1 MNPVLLMEYKRCVH
15 PLICVGVLW
24 SSCLPSLV
32 TTEMSSTLLPPQPQP
47 PPASSSSSDIEIC
60 TFDLD
65 EIKEYVD
72 LSSFRFMLVT
82 ITGTKIAIATPR
94 YLVIM
99 EEVLVGSSTVN
110 SNQMNEKDKIQ
121 TVVEFG
127 EISGRPTAIQWLNQS
142 ILCVGFETGALTC
155 FNDFGETMSEHEF
168 SSSPLMAIHVLPSVD
183 PTTNTQHIWALYENG
198 FLISVSNPCNGI
210 LPLSLVVSFIL
221 GPHESFAWR
230 NNFSS
235 LLFEI

>member
-1 MNPVLLMEYKRCVH
+1 MASTSATTAPKSSPSSPPSDME
-15 PLICVGVLW
+15 
-24 SSCLPSLV
+24 
-32 TTEMSSTLLPPQPQP
+32 T
-47 PPASSSSSDIEIC
+47 C

-82 ITGTKIAIATPR
+82 ITGTKIAIATTR

-99 EEVLVGSSTVN
+99 EEVLFGTSA
-110 SNQMNEKDKIQ
+110 NQHQEKDKIQ

-142 ILCVGFETGALTC
+142 VLCVGFETGALTC

-168 SSSPLMAIHVLPSVD
+168 STSPLMAIHVLPSID
-183 PTTNTQHIWALYENG
+183 PATNTQHIWALYENG
-198 FLISVSNPCNGI
+198 FLISVSNELLVFPSHD
-210 LPLSLVVSFIL
+210 LSFSPLLY
-221 GPHESFAWR
+221 P
-230 NNFSS
+230 
-235 LLFEI
+235 

>member
-1 MNPVLLMEYKRCVH
+1 MTSTP
-15 PLICVGVLW
+15 G
-24 SSCLPSLV
+24 
-32 TTEMSSTLLPPQPQP
+32 TTTSKSHT
-47 PPASSSSSDIEIC
+47 SSSDVETC

-82 ITGTKIAIATPR
+82 ITGTKIAIATTR

-99 EEVLVGSSTVN
+99 EEVLFGSSHP
-110 SNQMNEKDKIQ
+110 NQEKDKIQ

-142 ILCVGFETGALTC
+142 VLCVGFETGALTC

-168 SSSPLMAIHVLPSVD
+168 STSPLMAIHVLPSVD

-198 FLISVSNPCNGI
+198 FLISVSN
-210 LPLSLVVSFIL
+210 L
-221 GPHESFAWR
+221 
-230 NNFSS
+230 NN
-235 LLFEI
+235 

>member
-1 MNPVLLMEYKRCVH
+1 M
-15 PLICVGVLW
+15 
-24 SSCLPSLV
+24 SSSLLPS
-32 TTEMSSTLLPPQPQP
+32 PRQP
-47 PPASSSSSDIEIC
+47 PNSSSSSSDIETC

-82 ITGTKIAIATPR
+82 ITGTKIAIATTR

-99 EEVLVGSSTVN
+99 EEVLVGSSMN
-110 SNQMNEKDKIQ
+110 SNQPNEKDKIQ

-198 FLISVSNPCNGI
+198 FLISVSNPYNGI
-210 LPLSLVVSFIL
+210 L
-221 GPHESFAWR
+221 
-230 NNFSS
+230 SS
-235 LLFEI
+235 LSSRFIYFRSP

>member
-1 MNPVLLMEYKRCVH
+1 MTSTP
-15 PLICVGVLW
+15 G
-24 SSCLPSLV
+24 
-32 TTEMSSTLLPPQPQP
+32 TTTSKSHI
-47 PPASSSSSDIEIC
+47 SSSDVETC

-82 ITGTKIAIATPR
+82 ITGTKIAIATTR

-99 EEVLVGSSTVN
+99 EEVLFGSSHP
-110 SNQMNEKDKIQ
+110 NQEKDKIQ

-142 ILCVGFETGALTC
+142 VLCVGFETGALTC

-168 SSSPLMAIHVLPSVD
+168 STSPLMAIHVLPSVD

-198 FLISVSNPCNGI
+198 FLISVSN
-210 LPLSLVVSFIL
+210 L
-221 GPHESFAWR
+221 
-230 NNFSS
+230 NN
-235 LLFEI
+235 